1 MSVLAISIT
10 TVALAEIGDKT
21 QLLSLLLASRYRKP
35 IPIIAAIFLATLAN
49 HALAAWLGVVVAD
62 YLSPDILKWVL
73 VVSFLAMAGWILI
86 PDKLDGEESI
96 STRGPFVASFIAFFM
111 AEIGDKTQIATSIL
125 GAQYADALSWVIVG
139 TTLGMLLANVPV
151 VLIGKLSA
159 DKMPLGLI
167 RKVTAGLFLLM
178 ALAYGVFLSRNARI
192 STVQRD
198 LSPILMWII
207 MLGYEQG
214 SRVRVHH
221 YADSLHGDDT
231 KKPELLIQFWLS
243 VNVTRYGVNRFMDAD
258 GGGRDCDDGVSGRI
272 LDSRCPYYSAAR

>member
-35 IPIIAAIFLATLAN
+35 IPIIAAIFPATLAN

-178 ALAYGVFLSRNARI
+178 ALATAF
-192 STVQRD
+192 
-198 LSPILMWII
+198 
-207 MLGYEQG
+207 
-214 SRVRVHH
+214 
-221 YADSLHGDDT
+221 
-231 KKPELLIQFWLS
+231 F
-243 VNVTRYGVNRFMDAD
+243 
-258 GGGRDCDDGVSGRI
+258 
-272 LDSRCPYYSAAR
+272 